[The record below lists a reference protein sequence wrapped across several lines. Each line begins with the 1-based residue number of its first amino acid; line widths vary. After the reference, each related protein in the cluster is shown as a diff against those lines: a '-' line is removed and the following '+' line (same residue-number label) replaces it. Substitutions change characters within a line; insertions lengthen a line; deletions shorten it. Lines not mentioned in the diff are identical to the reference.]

1 MNSRATINHGAASR
15 RRGNPGARLKPA
27 LWRKNGNC
35 TGYTS
40 AGGNVTDT
48 WDAEDRLATVTKGGT
63 LSTFSY
69 DGYSRCIQIVESTSG
84 TVTAT
89 KRFVWDGATRCEER
103 NANNNVIERFF
114 PEGEQ
119 ISGVNYFYTHDRL
132 GSVREVTSASGSILA
147 DYAYDAFGNQTLLD
161 GTPIGDVGYAGYFYH
176 ANSGLNLTLYR
187 AYDPDAGRWLSRD
200 PMGERGGLNLYGY
213 VGNSPIDEVDSMG
226 LSGGTF
232 YSSHPH
238 PDEHYG
244 PMFNSPFSFGIQV
257 TVAAEAGI
265 SYGAGGNYTWG
276 FGLFYNPA
284 TGFSAGGFQSGGV
297 FSGGPPASLNIPDSP
312 SCTPSS
318 VWGSAG
324 GIGIG
329 PWISNAGSPSDLGGP
344 FDQTNYNTEYVSGS
358 AAEAGGISIYSA
370 SFGTEESSTGASF
383 SRYPTTTWSAGGYNL
398 SNGQPNVYV
407 PGE

>member
-187 AYDPDAGRWLSRD
+187 AYDPDAGRWLNRD
-200 PMGERGGLNLYGY
+200 PMGEAGRINLYQYAYNSPANFVDDMGLWGIGVTGGAAVEVGKIWPSGGATGSVGAGFFANGLD
-213 VGNSPIDEVDSMG
+213 VGNGDIGVFA
-226 LSGGTF
+226 SGGAF
-232 YSSHPH
+232 FRGHL
-238 PDEHYG
+238 DEPATSAPKYDQSPGAVGLFAGVGGGGFITNAKKACDLNG
-244 PMFNSPFSFGIQV
+244 PFKQWNVNLEVLGVNYANSDGFWSFLKGTWTLSV
-257 TVAAEAGI
+257 TVGPAF
-265 SYGAGGNYTWG
+265 GGDV
-276 FGLFYNPA
+276 
-284 TGFSAGGFQSGGV
+284 SA
-297 FSGGPPASLNIPDSP
+297 
-312 SCTPSS
+312 
-318 VWGSAG
+318 
-324 GIGIG
+324 
-329 PWISNAGSPSDLGGP
+329 
-344 FDQTNYNTEYVSGS
+344 
-358 AAEAGGISIYSA
+358 
-370 SFGTEESSTGASF
+370 
-383 SRYPTTTWSAGGYNL
+383 YPTTTVTASTTVSEIRKSAYI
-398 SNGQPNVYV
+398 PVYDSSDWMQ
-407 PGE
+407 

>member
-1 MNSRATINHGAASR
+1 
-15 RRGNPGARLKPA
+15 

-103 NANNNVIERFF
+103 NANNNVVERFF

-187 AYDPDAGRWLSRD
+187 IRIANPD
-200 PMGERGGLNLYGY
+200 
-213 VGNSPIDEVDSMG
+213 
-226 LSGGTF
+226 
-232 YSSHPH
+232 
-238 PDEHYG
+238 
-244 PMFNSPFSFGIQV
+244 
-257 TVAAEAGI
+257 
-265 SYGAGGNYTWG
+265 
-276 FGLFYNPA
+276 
-284 TGFSAGGFQSGGV
+284 
-297 FSGGPPASLNIPDSP
+297 
-312 SCTPSS
+312 
-318 VWGSAG
+318 
-324 GIGIG
+324 
-329 PWISNAGSPSDLGGP
+329 
-344 FDQTNYNTEYVSGS
+344 
-358 AAEAGGISIYSA
+358 
-370 SFGTEESSTGASF
+370 
-383 SRYPTTTWSAGGYNL
+383 
-398 SNGQPNVYV
+398 
-407 PGE
+407 